1 MLFTRDMADAFGD
14 WLERERI
21 HRALVSARPQL
32 GDSLVLDEERPLL
45 RILRPRAAD
54 VLVAK
59 TSEEPAAGWIVGIP
73 DPQSPTLHEPDSL
86 EELVERVLDAVGGD
100 EARSECGARRP
111 V

>member
-14 WLERERI
+14 WLERDQI

-45 RILRPRAAD
+45 RILRPRGAD

-59 TSEEPAAGWIVGIP
+59 TAEESAAGWIVGIP
-73 DPQSPTLHEPDSL
+73 DPRSPTLHEPDSL
-86 EELVERVLDAVGGD
+86 EELVERVLDALGGED
-100 EARSECGARRP
+100 AHAEDDARRP
-111 V
+111 A